1 MNDAKKV
8 KLSDL
13 SVAGLDDT
21 DWDKH
26 TLVVQCDKCNN
37 PVNLDDED
45 VIVTYD
51 HIYCG
56 NCYNRPR
63 RKLP

>member
-1 MNDAKKV
+1 MSDADK
-8 KLSDL
+8 SDL
-13 SVAGLDDT
+13 SVTDVNDI

-37 PVNLDDED
+37 PVNLGDED

-51 HIYCG
+51 HVYCG
-56 NCYNRPR
+56 NCYGQPR

>member
-1 MNDAKKV
+1 MSDADKI
-8 KLSDL
+8 DL
-13 SVAGLDDT
+13 SVTDVNDI
-21 DWDKH
+21 DWDKY
-26 TLVVQCDKCNN
+26 TLRVQCDKCNN

-51 HIYCG
+51 HVYCG